1 MDKNL
6 IKFCIENGLPFI
18 ITFDKPWINDPLEE
32 YNTDTSTGHPTF
44 EGDDI
49 VRTLMKIKEIGDK
62 EPL

>member
-18 ITFDKPWINDPLEE
+18 ITFDKPWINASLEE
-32 YNTDTSTGHPTF
+32 YNIDTSAGHLTS

-49 VRTLMKIKEIGDK
+49 VRTLMKIKEMEDK